1 MNLKKENQML
11 KIICSVVIIV
21 ATIAIIFVKQN
32 EQNILKEQARQAAVI
47 ESLEQAITLEDLKTE
62 ALNQKKDKANS
73 DENIEEI
80 AREQFGFI
88 KNGEIVIKPSK

>member
-11 KIICSVVIIV
+11 KIICSAVIVVSI
-21 ATIAIIFVKQN
+21 IAIIYVKQTN
-32 EQNILKEQARQAAVI
+32 QSIIKEQERQAAVI

-62 ALNQKKDKANS
+62 ALNKKKEKANS

-88 KNGEIVIKPSK
+88 KSGEIVIKPSK